1 MNIIKRN
8 IAYIK
13 SINSCDLTTCTEF
26 FRKLVVEDET
36 PEKVE
41 KLFTSKMYLWNIL
54 RGKQFYKTM
63 SYFISS
69 IFDDYDAIEE
79 GVKIYE
85 YIVNTAS
92 SDDIRKAFTTSV
104 MKKHPFLTLTSIRY
118 SSYNR
123 IADVIS
129 TRSWIFV
136 DNYVKPIAD
145 YIAEN

>member
-1 MNIIKRN
+1 
-8 IAYIK
+8 
-13 SINSCDLTTCTEF
+13 
-26 FRKLVVEDET
+26 
-36 PEKVE
+36 
-41 KLFTSKMYLWNIL
+41 
-54 RGKQFYKTM
+54 M